1 MAAILIT
8 CFKDGE
14 RFEIGELAA
23 EAIYYIGHTPADITF
38 KNRRCH
44 FVGGTLFAPAYE
56 RYAAFCPR

>member
-14 RFEIGELAA
+14 RFEIRELAA
-23 EAIYYIGHTPADITF
+23 EAIYPAGHTPADITY

-44 FVGGTLFAPAYE
+44 LCR
-56 RYAAFCPR
+56 RYSFRA

>member
-23 EAIYYIGHTPADITF
+23 EAIYTSGT
-38 KNRRCH
+38 RRRISLTKIEDA
-44 FVGGTLFAPAYE
+44 TLLAVLFLRLTTSDMPHSA
-56 RYAAFCPR
+56 